1 MRASTTSC
9 HCSNGCG
16 SIGYSVTFHRGSL
29 ALRLREWL
37 PHHRNPCAVGTR
49 HWQSLRIPIP
59 RSHRVL
65 ALLLAS
71 RESIKSAKY
80 DSWPR
85 DRADLRLWGIR
96 THRCRVYTFRGASWH
111 LLAKD
116 PCRGIIALCHG
127 RVHVTARCQP
137 SACRCDN
144 VDRFSWDHR
153 KTPRTRRHRGGGVS
167 ARGSS
172 SLDQQACRI
181 TLPILESSS

>member
-1 MRASTTSC
+1 MSC

-16 SIGYSVTFHRGSL
+16 SIGYEACSL
-29 ALRLREWL
+29 ALRLREWV
-37 PHHRNPCAVGTR
+37 PHHRNPCAAGTR
-49 HWQSLRIPIP
+49 HWQSLCVPIA

-65 ALLLAS
+65 AFLLAS

-85 DRADLRLWGIR
+85 DRADLRLWSIR
-96 THRCRVYTFRGASWH
+96 THRCWVYTVRGTSWH

-116 PCRGIIALCHG
+116 PCRGIVALCHG
-127 RVHVTARCQP
+127 RVNGSARCQP

-153 KTPRTRRHRGGGVS
+153 KTPRARRHRGGRVS

-172 SLDQQACRI
+172 SFDQQACRI
-181 TLPILESSS
+181 TLPILESSA